1 MAGPGS
7 GVDSLIEASGAT
19 DASAK
24 IGLSDPFTPLT
35 SEALVKA
42 QPDVILVTTTGLESV
57 DGVAG
62 LMQIPGVAQT
72 PAGQSG
78 RVVTM
83 EDGLLFSFGVRT
95 PEVVESLKAAFA
107 ESGQPDRS

>member
-1 MAGPGS
+1 
-7 GVDSLIEASGAT
+7 
-19 DASAK
+19 
-24 IGLSDPFTPLT
+24 
-35 SEALVKA
+35 
-42 QPDVILVTTTGLESV
+42 
-57 DGVAG
+57 
-62 LMQIPGVAQT
+62 MQIPGVAQT